1 VSRTRLFF
9 VIWIYSASGQSPDL
23 TGGHRSCARAYV
35 PSFAEVGRS
44 GSEVANGVTGELGVG
59 TVLAEPLLTNLLS
72 RLSSKKLFQLG
83 GSSVPLSLAAEKRP
97 LTTGL
102 PFCTKGRLVQDGL
115 FVTATPFLAFIV

>member
-1 VSRTRLFF
+1 M
-9 VIWIYSASGQSPDL
+9 
-23 TGGHRSCARAYV
+23 
-35 PSFAEVGRS
+35 RS
-44 GSEVANGVTGELGVG
+44 GLRPVLRRGRALRQRGGERVTGELGVG